1 MKKVFSF
8 IVFLMLIVN
17 LILAQNKNQTGTR
30 LISREVGF
38 EIVFPPDFPS
48 PKYEYTKK
56 EMTMFTT
63 ENNKGACLVS
73 YNFFDQSLFETKSI
87 DKILSDAVSGY
98 LKKNA
103 KLIKETNITLDNFK
117 GKSVYFE
124 SGNKSSTYYNRFD
137 CYVYGNVFL
146 QIAFVAYNQ
155 KDLQK
160 PEISNFFN
168 SLTFIN
174 KQIEKQLLEFSPEDN
189 DFSIALPSGFSK
201 PKIETKYIS
210 TDFGEIP
217 TSIYSSENKNGA
229 CIIMSSTY
237 PDELFEKKTEEK
249 ILSDAMDG
257 AISSQ
262 KFQLISK
269 HNLLRDNLKGL
280 SFIVKTKDKKNPI
293 YIKYEY
299 CLKTP
304 KLYQVAYSTYS
315 LQELS
320 QKEILNYFRSFE
332 IIK

>member
-1 MKKVFSF
+1 MKKVFAFVF
-8 IVFLMLIVN
+8 ILMLIVN
-17 LILAQNKNQTGTR
+17 LILAQNKNQTNTR
-30 LISREVGF
+30 LVSREVGF
-38 EIVFPPDFPS
+38 EITFPAGFPV
-48 PKYEYTKK
+48 PKHEYTKD

-63 ENNKGACLVS
+63 ENNIGACLVS
-73 YNFFDQSLFETKSI
+73 YNYFDHSLFEQKSI
-87 DKILSDAVSGY
+87 NKILSDAVSGY
-98 LKKNA
+98 LKNNSR
-103 KLIKETNITLDNFK
+103 LIKETDVTLDNFK

-124 SGNKSSTYYNRFD
+124 SGDKSNTYYNRFD

-146 QIAFVAYNQ
+146 QIAFVAYNK

-160 PEISNFFN
+160 PDINDYFK

-189 DFSIALPSGFSK
+189 DFSISIPSGFSK
-201 PKIETKYIS
+201 PQVETKYIS
-210 TDFGEIP
+210 TDFGDVP
-217 TSIYSSENKNGA
+217 TNIYSSENRNGA

-249 ILSDAMDG
+249 ILSDAMNG

-269 HNLLRDNLKGL
+269 QDLLRDNLKGL

-299 CLKTP
+299 CLKIP